1 MSMLKNYLKIALR
14 NILKNKIYSLITIVG
29 FAAGMVGFILIFWWV
44 QDELSYDRFHSNS
57 DNLYRVIL
65 EKQNSGE
72 SVRFALTPFPLA
84 AALKAEVPEIFDCTR
99 LMEIEGMVEYGGKKF
114 NERRVFL
121 VESSFFKMFT
131 FPFIKG
137 NPETAL
143 SDTYSVV
150 LTEAMAKKYFGDEDP
165 LGKTIN
171 VSNRFVKVTG
181 VIKNTPLNSHL
192 QFDFLGSLKALKEF
206 GFHMDDWEAISFHTY
221 VLVKKGIS
229 YRDLNA
235 KITQVLK
242 KYQPESNSKLFL
254 QPLKKIHLYS
264 NFKFDMA
271 GHGDIKYVYIFYTI
285 AVFILLIACINFMN
299 LATARSATRG
309 KEVGIRKAVG
319 ANKAHLIK
327 QFLNESI
334 LFSMVAIIFAVIIS
348 EQFLPVFRSITG
360 KQLSF
365 INSFNIYFI
374 LILVLLALFTG
385 IIAGLYPAFFLSS
398 FQSSKVLKE
407 SWRQEKGG
415 KIALF
420 RHILVIFQFTISILL
435 MICTMVVSKQLN
447 YIKSKDLGF
456 RKENLI
462 YMGMRKAYTEYEYLR
477 GELLK
482 NSSIVGIA
490 ATNYLPIQLKT
501 GIDDIHWEG
510 QKSGEKINAQVR
522 SVDYDYLDTFKMK
535 MADGR
540 FFSKTYSTD
549 FSESYVVNETGVKAM
564 GLEAPIG
571 KWLTVKGQKGKIIG
585 VLKDFH
591 FTSLHRAIEPM
602 ILKIKSR
609 WYSYLWVRVNPVDI
623 PGTID
628 FLKSKWDFIDKGWPF
643 EYHFLDESIG
653 SLYKSEQQLNKIFKY
668 FTWLAIIICC
678 LGLFGLSSFLV
689 ERRTKEIG
697 IRKLLG
703 ASVSTIVLLLSKE
716 LSRWVIIATV
726 ITWPIAYFMMDKWL
740 KDFAYRIFID
750 PGIFIFSALITIVI
764 TLLTIGYQVVKAA
777 NTNPAKILKFE

>member
-1 MSMLKNYLKIALR
+1 MNMLKNYLKIALR
-14 NILKNKIYSLITIVG
+14 NVLKSKIYSLITIVG
-29 FAAGMVGFILIFWWV
+29 FAVGMATFILIFWWV
-44 QDELSYDRFHSNS
+44 QDELSYDNFHNNS

-65 EKQNSGE
+65 EKQDSGE
-72 SVRFALTPFPLA
+72 NAMIALTPFPLA
-84 AALKAEVPEIFDCTR
+84 EALKAEVPEIFDCTR
-99 LMEIEGMVEYGGKKF
+99 LMTVVGMVEYGEKKF

-121 VESSFFKMFT
+121 AESSFFNMFT

-143 SDTYSVV
+143 SDPYSVV

-165 LGKTIN
+165 FGKTIT
-171 VSNRFVKVTG
+171 VSDRLVKVTG

-206 GFHMDDWEAISFHTY
+206 GFPLDNWEAISFHTY
-221 VLVKKGIS
+221 ALVKKGIS
-229 YRDLNA
+229 YQDLNA
-235 KITQVLK
+235 KITRILK

-254 QPLKKIHLYS
+254 QPLKKIHLHS

-271 GHGDIKYVYIFYTI
+271 GHGDIKYVYIFNAI

-299 LATARSATRG
+299 LATARSATRA

-327 QFLNESI
+327 QFLNESL
-334 LFSMVAIIFAVIIS
+334 LFSVMALIFAVIIS
-348 EQFLPVFRSITG
+348 ERFLPVFRSITG

-374 LILVLLALFTG
+374 LILVLLAFFTG
-385 IIAGLYPAFFLSS
+385 IIAGFYPAFFLSS
-398 FQSSKVLKE
+398 FQPSKVLKE

-415 KIALF
+415 KSALF
-420 RHILVIFQFTISILL
+420 KQILVIVQFTVSIVL
-435 MICTMVVSKQLN
+435 MISTIVVSKQLS
-447 YIKSKDLGF
+447 YIKNKDLGF
-456 RKENLI
+456 NKENLI
-462 YMGMRKAYTEYEYLR
+462 YMGMRKDYKEYEYLR

-482 NSSIVGIA
+482 NNSILGIA
-490 ATNYLPIQLKT
+490 ATNYLPLQLEV
-501 GIDDIHWEG
+501 GSDDIQWEG

-549 FSESYVVNETGVKAM
+549 FSESYVLNETGVKAM
-564 GLEAPIG
+564 GLDKPIG
-571 KWLTVKGQKGKIIG
+571 KWLTVTGQKGKIIG

-591 FTSLHRAIEPM
+591 FTSLHGAIEPM
-602 ILKIKSR
+602 ILKLKSR
-609 WYSYLWVRVNPVDI
+609 WYSYLWVRVSPSDV
-623 PGTID
+623 PATID

-653 SLYKSEQQLNKIFKY
+653 SMYKSERQLNEIFIY
-668 FTWLAIIICC
+668 FTLLAIIICC

-697 IRKLLG
+697 IRKVLG
-703 ASVSTIVLLLSKE
+703 ASVSSVVLLLSKE
-716 LSRWVIIATV
+716 FSRWVIIAMV
-726 ITWPIAYFMMDKWL
+726 IAWPIAYFIMDRWL

-750 PGIFIFSALITIVI
+750 PVIFILSALLTIVI
-764 TLLTIGYQVVKAA
+764 TLLTVGYQVVKAA
-777 NTNPAKILKFE
+777 NTNPSKVLKFE